1 MEAIEQAILDF
12 SSQWEYYCYP
22 DKVEKCKQQVETFL
36 KDIDRLQEE
45 MSTSA
50 CIQVKA
56 RKKKKRGSSTSRAKC
71 SISFLS
77 TKSQLKNIFTRA

>member
-1 MEAIEQAILDF
+1 MEAIEQAINDF

-45 MSTSA
+45 MSTTP
-50 CIQVKA
+50 CI
-56 RKKKKRGSSTSRAKC
+56 
-71 SISFLS
+71 
-77 TKSQLKNIFTRA
+77 